1 MEGSASLLL
10 FVLQVGVVVGTVLG
24 HQPCTSANLDA
35 PRMAVDI
42 DQEISADRI
51 RIRHAMLVMAI
62 AATHHP
68 ISTPHPCILD
78 FCIHSPKIFKRIEAY
93 LLEQTDVPEM
103 QRINCICLPE
113 NYHRESYWMHIL
125 RWPSIVHV
133 AEARVRSSCSSRGA
147 DGTQDDGW
155 AVVAYVLAKMQDDDG
170 NEQDRQAL
178 APDADRKGHI
188 TSLAVM
194 RSHRR
199 LGIAKRLCS
208 LLVDYEA

>member
-1 MEGSASLLL
+1 MHS
-10 FVLQVGVVVGTVLG
+10 
-24 HQPCTSANLDA
+24 C
-35 PRMAVDI
+35 
-42 DQEISADRI
+42 
-51 RIRHAMLVMAI
+51 
-62 AATHHP
+62 
-68 ISTPHPCILD
+68 

-133 AEARVRSSCSSRGA
+133 AEARVRSSCSSSAA
-147 DGTQDDGW
+147 DGKEDDGW
-155 AVVAYVLAKMQDDDG
+155 NVVAYVLAKMQDDDG

-178 APDADRKGHI
+178 APDADHKGHI

-208 LLVDYEA
+208 LPVDYEACVPVNESHCCLPSSQPPTIPSPAHMREKIYC